1 MEKKSVLKT
10 VFRRGWFILFV
21 TAAML
26 CAVLLKLGR
35 ERAFLPTGELTWI
48 MVTLGGEDVTDRI
61 PEEELMEVLAEVR
74 LRGLPIDNGSRGL
87 DGTITAGNRFH
98 AASDVLEVSLAV
110 GGNPLHLRL
119 SPKDGYYAYE
129 SGEWLRPVLDG
140 AAVYDRLLA
149 LIE

>member
-1 MEKKSVLKT
+1 MEKKSV
-10 VFRRGWFILFV
+10 FRRIWFWALAVIAV
-21 TAAML
+21 L
-26 CAVLLKLGR
+26 CAVLLWLGR
-35 ERAFLPTGELTWI
+35 ERAFLPAGEIAWT
-48 MVTLGGEDVTDRI
+48 MVTLGGEDMTDRI
-61 PEEELMEVLAEVR
+61 PEEKLMEVLAEVR

-110 GGNPLHLRL
+110 GGSPLHLRL
-119 SPKDGYYAYE
+119 SPADGYYAYE